1 MELVADRELNI
12 NCAKSSST
20 PILLL
25 CRNNKSE
32 SLYPCLK
39 SILAREDVDL
49 KMTTSQGNNALMLLS
64 RYYPLSNPLIDC
76 IRLLVNH
83 GFDINEK
90 NKDKKPALFLLSQ
103 NPSTS
108 KNLIDVARLLIN
120 EKSDFKIAHKAAVAL
135 QKRGLL
141 RDGEI
146 LSKIINSYVLG
157 LGRVN
162 NNVRIPFFLFIF
174 KFLHYFCLTRYVYFL
189 NIERRGVIE
198 VVLFVFLHRAAIET
212 IRRINLGQGGGLE
225 LCRQKQ
231 PLSSHSVMSPSKER
245 TTSSISLYSIQSLF
259 HRPERPRQ
267 RSVERSH
274 FGLLLLSQ
282 STPGRGRSSASRA
295 WNRRQD
301 DHETRI

>member
-1 MELVADRELNI
+1 MLNLSSQTSLSDEQVTRFVEILADTEVNV
-12 NCAKSSST
+12 NCKRYSST
-20 PILLL
+20 PILIL
-25 CRNNKSE
+25 CRSNQSE

-49 KMTTSQGNNALMLLS
+49 KMTSQGNNALMLLS

-90 NKDKKPALFLLSQ
+90 NKDKKPPLFLLSQ

-108 KNLIDVARLLIN
+108 KNLIDVSRLLIN

-141 RDGEI
+141 RDGKI
-146 LSKIINSYVLG
+146 LSKIIDSYVPG

-174 KFLHYFCLTRYVYFL
+174 KFFPIIFAYFDTFIFY
-189 NIERRGVIE
+189 
-198 VVLFVFLHRAAIET
+198 
-212 IRRINLGQGGGLE
+212 
-225 LCRQKQ
+225 
-231 PLSSHSVMSPSKER
+231 
-245 TTSSISLYSIQSLF
+245 
-259 HRPERPRQ
+259 
-267 RSVERSH
+267 
-274 FGLLLLSQ
+274 
-282 STPGRGRSSASRA
+282 
-295 WNRRQD
+295 
-301 DHETRI
+301 